1 MRNGRLWAD
10 LAALLIHS
18 VFASLS
24 IVIGVAAGLAL
35 LVLTTRG
42 APRAAFPRELMEVVC
57 VSIFWGTP
65 LLAGFLTNR
74 SARSRAACRVWA
86 VGLLFLLA
94 VVIWDISI
102 FKRSQYY
109 QKLTGGQ
116 VFSYESHQLFGLDAG
131 KWGKGDGLEEVF
143 VVVPVLGSIAYSL
156 GAWFA
161 LRDEPHR
168 ESATGLTPP
177 PG

>member
-1 MRNGRLWAD
+1 MRNGRLWAH

-18 VFASLS
+18 VFASLT

-35 LVLTTRG
+35 LVFTTHG
-42 APRAAFPRELMEVVC
+42 APRAVVPRELMEVVC
-57 VSIFWGTP
+57 LTIFWGTP
-65 LLAGFLTNR
+65 LLSGFFINR
-74 SARSRAACRVWA
+74 SARNRAACRVWA

-102 FKRSQYY
+102 FKRSPYY

-116 VFSYESHQLFGLDAG
+116 FLSYESHQLFGLDAG
-131 KWGKGDGLEEVF
+131 KWGKGDGLEEIF

-161 LRDEPHR
+161 LREGPPS
-168 ESATGLTPP
+168 ESATGLTSPQ
-177 PG
+177 G

>member
-24 IVIGVAAGLAL
+24 IVIGVTAGLAL
-35 LVLTTRG
+35 LVLTTHG
-42 APRAAFPRELMEVVC
+42 AQRAAFPRELMEVIC
-57 VSIFWGTP
+57 LSIFWGTP
-65 LLAGFLTNR
+65 LLSGFLINR

-109 QKLTGGQ
+109 QKAAGGH
-116 VFSYESHQLFGLDAG
+116 FLSYESNQLFGLDAG
-131 KWGKGDGLEEVF
+131 KWGKGDGLEEIF

-161 LRDEPHR
+161 LRDGPHS
-168 ESATGLTPP
+168 ESATGVTSP